1 MCGRFTLMLD
11 AEDLQSEFG
20 LQEVPAEYVPRY
32 NIAPTQPVAVI
43 TSGGVDRLEWMRWG
57 LVPSWAK
64 DPAIGSKMI
73 NARSETVQEKPSFRN
88 AFSRRRCL
96 IPADG
101 FYEWK
106 RSPGKGPAIPHYFY
120 ARDRKPFAFA
130 GLWEIWQSPLGD
142 ELLTC
147 TILTT
152 NANSLVSNVHER
164 MPVILRGTA
173 LEQWLGPGNPAAWQA
188 LLRAYPA
195 EEMNSHPVSTAVNS
209 SAIDRPEL
217 VFQSGV

>member
-20 LQEVPAEYVPRY
+20 LQAVPAEYVPRY

-43 TSGGVDRLEWMRWG
+43 TARDENHLEWMRWG

-64 DPAIGSKMI
+64 DPSIGSKMI

-88 AFSRRRCL
+88 AFNRRRCM

-106 RSPGKGPAIPHYFY
+106 RSPGKGPSQPYYFY

-130 GLWEIWQSPLGD
+130 GLWELWRLPEGD
-142 ELLTC
+142 DLFTC

-152 NANSLVSNVHER
+152 NANSLVADVHER
-164 MPVILRGTA
+164 MPVILRGSA
-173 LEQWLGPGNPAAWQA
+173 MESWLGPGSPASWQA
-188 LLRAYPA
+188 LLQPFPA
-195 EEMNSHPVSTAVNS
+195 EEMSLHPVSSAVNS
-209 SAIDRPEL
+209 AVIDRPEL
-217 VFQSGV
+217 VLQAGV

>member
-20 LQEVPAEYVPRY
+20 LEEIPAEYAPRY

-43 TSGGVDRLEWMRWG
+43 TSGNERRLEFMSWG

-88 AFSRRRCL
+88 AFNRRRCI

-106 RSPGKGPAIPHYFY
+106 RSPGKGPSTPYFFY

-130 GLWEIWQSPLGD
+130 GLWELWHSPLGD
-142 ELLTC
+142 DLLSC

-152 NANSLVSNVHER
+152 NANSLVSNIHDR
-164 MPVILRGTA
+164 MPVILRGGA
-173 LEQWLGPGNPAAWQA
+173 VENWLGPGSPAAWQA
-188 LLRAYPA
+188 LLQPFPA
-195 EEMNSHPVSTAVNS
+195 EQMSAHPVSKAVNS
-209 SAIDRPEL
+209 SAVDRPEL
-217 VFQSGV
+217 VLAAGE